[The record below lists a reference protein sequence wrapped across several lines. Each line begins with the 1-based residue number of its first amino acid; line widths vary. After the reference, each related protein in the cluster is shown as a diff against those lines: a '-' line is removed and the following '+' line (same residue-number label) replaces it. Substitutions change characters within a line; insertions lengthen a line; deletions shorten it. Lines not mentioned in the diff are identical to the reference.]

1 MNIYIIRHAEPD
13 YERDSLTKKGWREA
27 ELLSRRLSK
36 IENAS
41 YYVSPLGRAR
51 DTASLTLKAVGKEAE
66 VFPWLR
72 EFDKGYAVPPAFN
85 PKGFGWDFPPRLW
98 TSEPA
103 YYDPARWMSAPA
115 YKDSGIAPVYRAV
128 TDGLDAL
135 VSKHGYARGDHV
147 YKALRP
153 NTENILIFC
162 HFGVECV
169 LLSRLFDC
177 SPVTLWHHTVALPS
191 SVTVVTTEEREKG
204 TAVFRMLRFGD
215 LSHLDANGE
224 APSFCARFCE
234 RNGDGT
240 RETWS

>member
-13 YERDSLTKKGWREA
+13 YERDSLTEKGWREA
-27 ELLSRRLSK
+27 EYLSRRLSK

-41 YYVSPLGRAR
+41 YYTSPLGRAR

-72 EFDKGYAVPPAFN
+72 EFDKGYTVPPAFN

-98 TSEPA
+98 TSDPT
-103 YYDPARWMSAPA
+103 YYDPERWMSAPA
-115 YKDSGIAPVYRAV
+115 YRNSGIEPVYRAV

-135 VSKHGYARGDHV
+135 VAKHGYERGEHV
-147 YKALRP
+147 YRAVRP

-215 LSHLDANGE
+215 LSHLDANE
-224 APSFCARFCE
+224 EEPSFCARFCE

-240 RETWS
+240 RETW

>member
-13 YERDSLTKKGWREA
+13 YERDSLTEKGWREA
-27 ELLSRRLSK
+27 EFLSRRLSK

-41 YYVSPLGRAR
+41 YYTSPLGRAK
-51 DTASLTLKAVGKEAE
+51 DTASLTLQAVGKEAE

-72 EFDKGYAVPPAFN
+72 EFDKGYTVPPEFN
-85 PKGFGWDFPPRLW
+85 PKGFGWDFPPQLW
-98 TSEPA
+98 TSDPA
-103 YYDPARWMSAPA
+103 YYDPERWLSAPA
-115 YKDSGIAPVYRAV
+115 YRNSGIEPVYRAV

-135 VSKHGYARGDHV
+135 IARHGYERGDHV
-147 YKALRP
+147 YKVVRP

-204 TAVFRMLRFGD
+204 TAVFRMSRFGD
-215 LSHLDANGE
+215 LSHLDANEE

-240 RETWS
+240 RETW